1 MVQDLSYPNP
11 DLEIQAEID
20 EIGLDFLEE
29 DLQKLLKSI
38 RSGAERVR
46 QIVLA
51 LRNFSRLDE
60 TGMKPVD
67 LHQGL
72 DNTLLILQNRLQS
85 KKGLPAIQVFHQYGE
100 LPLVNCD
107 ASQLNQ
113 VFINILSNAIDAI
126 ETRLQVSTTFVPTIT
141 ITTKQQGGAIVI
153 YIQDNGV
160 GMMPEVMQRLFEPFF
175 TTKPVGQGTGLGLS
189 VSYQIIEKHGGT
201 IRVTSELGQGSQFAI
216 ILPIKEPLDSQK
228 QNLAIRSEN

>member
-1 MVQDLSYPNP
+1 
-11 DLEIQAEID
+11 
-20 EIGLDFLEE
+20 
-29 DLQKLLKSI
+29 LKSI
-38 RSGAERVR
+38 QSGADRVR

-67 LHQGL
+67 LHQAL

-85 KKGLPAIQVFHQYGE
+85 KKGLLAIRVSHKYDN

-126 ETRLQVSTTFVPTIT
+126 ETKLRASSTFIPTIT
-141 ITTKQQGGAIVI
+141 ITTKHQGDAVVI
-153 YIQDNGV
+153 YVQDNGV
-160 GMMPEVMQRLFEPFF
+160 GMMPEVIQRLFEPFF

-189 VSYQIIEKHGGT
+189 VGYQIIEKHGGT
-201 IRVTSELGQGSQFAI
+201 IQVTSELGQGSQFAI
-216 ILPIKEPLDSQK
+216 MLPVNEPSKFATAQLSMS
-228 QNLAIRSEN
+228 REN